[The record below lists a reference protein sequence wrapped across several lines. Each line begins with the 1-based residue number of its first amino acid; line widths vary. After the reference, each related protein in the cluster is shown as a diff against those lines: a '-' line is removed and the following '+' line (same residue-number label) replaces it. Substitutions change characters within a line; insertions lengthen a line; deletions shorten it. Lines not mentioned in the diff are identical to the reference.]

1 MTPITTLTTLVAP
14 LPRDNVDTDT
24 VIPSREM
31 RSTGKTGLADG
42 LFAPWRYAD
51 VDARVPNP
59 DFVLNDPIYADA
71 QILGAGK
78 NFGCGSSREH
88 AVWALAEY
96 GIRCMIA
103 ESFAPIFYQN
113 CVRNGLLA
121 VVLDKDALT
130 QISGTE
136 VTIDLPAQ
144 TVTSS
149 GQTYAFDIGEEA
161 KTMLVEGLDGIDLTL
176 KHADTIAAWQAADG
190 NARPYIYLGDN
201 S

>member
-1 MTPITTLTTLVAP
+1 
-14 LPRDNVDTDT
+14 
-24 VIPSREM
+24 M

-103 ESFAPIFYQN
+103 EGFAPIFFQN
-113 CVRNGLLA
+113 CVRNGLLP
-121 VVLDKDALT
+121 VVMDKDVLSR
-130 QISGTE
+130 ISGTE

-176 KHADTIAAWQAADG
+176 KHADKIAAWQAADRS
-190 NARPYIYLGDN
+190 ARPYIYLGDN